1 MQQHLSL
8 DLGLDLQ
15 LRAQQAAPPPSG
27 RSHKNILQ
35 ESLVR
40 GNRDIKIQYSDSQ
53 TSTSSGQQLW
63 LSVVSLVSSTDG
75 STRLSAAG
83 QGPRKTAAQ
92 DCAAKALME
101 LPAFESML
109 QRLYSPVAP
118 ALLQAAATAPPA
130 FNVLQQQIG
139 SAGGPTVPTLT
150 TGGIQVM
157 MLTAGNPAVL
167 TEPLVPTMLQPA
179 VAQPATT
186 PPMGSASD
194 TGAAG
199 TVLLSA
205 LGASLASKATAAV
218 TGVSAIPQLNQLAAG
233 AMARTKA
240 AQQPLHHGMVSDI
253 ASGSADQ
260 ALTAGEAA
268 GTAGSCLVDFNP
280 NVNCKNTLQELL
292 QQLPSLFELP
302 TYSYTAEGPPHAR
315 LFTATVIV
323 ICHSAPQPGGLGLP
337 GQPSSSSAAAAA
349 AGTTT
354 GCVALTATGIPQ
366 STRKKAENAA
376 AAALLSSAGLKAILG
391 PERQRT
397 PGPQLFPTTPMQ
409 ELNDLAA
416 QAAWCLEPVQPR
428 SLGGHAHQPLFGA
441 SIIINGHLLSVGY
454 GSSKA
459 AASHAAASRA
469 LECMRPPAAAVTAGG
484 PLLHA
489 GTSQQ
494 TAGGAAGPAAAAI
507 QEASLELF
515 GQLAQQA
522 VNAGIISAA
531 TAPLTAVCT
540 FLVQQ
545 GDSKPQVVAL
555 GTGTGFFGK
564 PLQELTDPALRGK
577 LLLDCHGEV
586 IARRSLL
593 RWLYTQAIGVLMC
606 HTKLQ
611 QYPPGHTVA
620 VTLQRALQALFLE
633 VVPSGHAA
641 ASTQPEVPSGSS
653 LPGQQTSSVKLRLK
667 PGVKLHM
674 YISNPPCGDARDF
687 NLPPSSLDS
696 TGLAS
701 SSSSS
706 SGLSFHFTKA
716 KPRQRLPAVTEA
728 TPDKLLPSQAALD
741 AHWPQACALLHPEGT
756 STRRGLLRYRV
767 KFDEHSFPVGGTAA
781 AANAEAA
788 VPASSMGSGAAEAG
802 VGHMRKM
809 CCSDKL
815 ASWNALGLQGA
826 LLGQLLEP
834 VYISSV
840 TLGGPGV
847 KFCEGAICRAIC
859 CRLAPDLPELTAIKS
874 SGLISSAASSASDI
888 RPDRDIEQQSRKRQH
903 LSPDVEDTS
912 MVKAQAAAQRGLKL
926 PAPFR
931 VNHPQVLHALP
942 SSTSSRWVPSPTGH
956 KSSSCAESLNWNAA
970 EKTTLEVCTAWT
982 GSVLQ
987 LLQLSGNT
995 ATSSSSAASAEASG
1009 THSSHDTAQGTGSSV
1024 AGSSGSSFQSRLSKA
1039 SMFEWYHQLLES
1051 AEEFAGA
1058 MGSAGQLSDQQDM
1071 DEQHRPRSDGQPG
1084 QQESM
1089 ADDGADTGQ
1098 EMYAA
1103 AKARNTG
1110 YYSAKAQLYQHF
1122 QQRTQQVWLKATA
1135 AVPELDSFVV

>member
-1 MQQHLSL
+1 
-8 DLGLDLQ
+8 
-15 LRAQQAAPPPSG
+15 
-27 RSHKNILQ
+27 
-35 ESLVR
+35 
-40 GNRDIKIQYSDSQ
+40 
-53 TSTSSGQQLW
+53 
-63 LSVVSLVSSTDG
+63 
-75 STRLSAAG
+75 
-83 QGPRKTAAQ
+83 
-92 DCAAKALME
+92 ME
-101 LPAFESML
+101 LPAFEFML
-109 QRLYSPVAP
+109 QRLNSPVAP

-130 FNVLQQQIG
+130 FTLLQQQIG
-139 SAGGPTVPTLT
+139 SAGGPTLPALT
-150 TGGIQVM
+150 TGGMELM
-157 MLTAGNPAVL
+157 MPTAGNPAVL
-167 TEPLVPTMLQPA
+167 TEPLVPTPLQPA
-179 VAQPATT
+179 VGQPATA
-186 PPMGSASD
+186 PPVGSVGD

-205 LGASLASKATAAV
+205 LGASLAYKATAAV
-218 TGVSAIPQLNQLAAG
+218 TGVSATPQLNQLAAVG
-233 AMARTKA
+233 AMAHTKA
-240 AQQPLHHGMVSDI
+240 AQQPLHHGMVSDT
-253 ASGSADQ
+253 AAGSVDQ
-260 ALTAGEAA
+260 APTAGKA
-268 GTAGSCLVDFNP
+268 AGSCPVGFDP
-280 NVNCKNTLQELL
+280 NVNYKNTLQELL

-302 TYSYTAEGPPHAR
+302 TYSSTAEGPPHAR
-315 LFTATVIV
+315 LFTATVVV
-323 ICHSAPQPGGLGLP
+323 ICHSAPQLGAPGLP
-337 GQPSSSSAAAAA
+337 GQPSAAAAA
-349 AGTTT
+349 ATTT
-354 GCVALTATGIPQ
+354 SGCVALTATGIPQ
-366 STRKKAENAA
+366 ASKKKAENAA
-376 AAALLSSAGLKAILG
+376 AAALLSSSGLKALLG

-409 ELNDLAA
+409 ELNDLVA

-459 AASHAAASRA
+459 AAAHAAASRA
-469 LECMRPPAAAVTAGG
+469 LDCMRPPAAGDMAGG
-484 PLLHA
+484 PVLSA

-494 TAGGAAGPAAAAI
+494 TSCGAAGPAAAEI
-507 QEASLELF
+507 QETSLDLF

-522 VNAGIISAA
+522 VNAGVISAA
-531 TAPLTAVCT
+531 TAAQTALCT

-564 PLQELTDPALRGK
+564 PVQELMDPALRGK

-611 QYPPGHTVA
+611 QYPPDHTVA

-633 VVPSGHAA
+633 VVPSDPGLSAA
-641 ASTQPEVPSGSS
+641 PSQPEVPTCSS
-653 LPGQQTSSVKLRLK
+653 LPGQGTSGLKLRLK

-674 YISNPPCGDARDF
+674 YISKPPCGDARDF

-701 SSSSS
+701 SSNSSS
-706 SGLSFHFTKA
+706 SSSLSFHFTKA
-716 KPRQRLPAVTEA
+716 KPRQRLPAATEA
-728 TPDKLLPSQAALD
+728 TSDKLLPSQGALD
-741 AHWPQACALLHPEGT
+741 AHWPQGCALLHPEGT
-756 STRRGLLRYRV
+756 SARRGLLRYRINS
-767 KFDEHSFPVGGTAA
+767 DEHSFPVVVPAA
-781 AANAEAA
+781 AANTEAA
-788 VPASSMGSGAAEAG
+788 VPASGMGSGAAEAG
-802 VGHMRKM
+802 VRLAAARQMRKM

-815 ASWNALGLQGA
+815 MSWNALGLQGA

-840 TLGGPGV
+840 TLGGPEV

-859 CRLAPDLPELTAIKS
+859 CRLAPDLPELTAIRS
-874 SGLISSAASSASDI
+874 SGLVSSAVSSVSDV
-888 RPDRDIEQQSRKRQH
+888 RADREIEQQSRKRQH
-903 LSPDVEDTS
+903 LSPDVEDAI
-912 MVKAQAAAQRGLKL
+912 MVKAQAAAHRGLKL

-931 VNHPQVLHALP
+931 VNHPKVLHASP
-942 SSTSSRWVPSPTGH
+942 SSTNSRWVPSPTGH

-970 EKTTLEVCTAWT
+970 EKTKLEVCTALT

-987 LLQLSGNT
+987 LLQLPG
-995 ATSSSSAASAEASG
+995 SAATPAAAAAASG
-1009 THSSHDTAQGTGSSV
+1009 TYSSDDIAQCSSV
-1024 AGSSGSSFQSRLSKA
+1024 AHQAGSSGGSCQSRLSKA
-1039 SMFEWYHQLLES
+1039 SMFEWYQQLLES

-1058 MGSAGQLSDQQDM
+1058 MGSAGQLNDQQGM
-1071 DEQHRPRSDGQPG
+1071 DEQHRPRSDGQPE

-1098 EMYAA
+1098 ETYAA

-1110 YYSAKAQLYQHF
+1110 YHSAKAQLHQHF

-1135 AVPELDSFVV
+1135 MLPQLDSFVV